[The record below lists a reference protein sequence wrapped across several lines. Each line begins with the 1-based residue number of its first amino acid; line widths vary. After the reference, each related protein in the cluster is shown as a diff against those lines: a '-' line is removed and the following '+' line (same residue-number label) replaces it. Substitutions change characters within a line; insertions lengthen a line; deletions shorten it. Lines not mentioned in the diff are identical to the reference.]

1 MDNVKND
8 SYYVN
13 KIVTDLEFIVEH
25 MMSVD
30 IEELNKNDILLDSML
45 FRMIQISENTK
56 GLSDGYKESKPNI
69 PWSAISGLR
78 NRIVHDY
85 GSVDLNVIFETL
97 KNDIPDLLKILKNE

>member
-13 KIVTDLEFIVEH
+13 KIVTDLEFIARH

-56 GLSDGYKESKPNI
+56 GLSEEFK
-69 PWSAISGLR
+69 A
-78 NRIVHDY
+78 
-85 GSVDLNVIFETL
+85 
-97 KNDIPDLLKILKNE
+97 